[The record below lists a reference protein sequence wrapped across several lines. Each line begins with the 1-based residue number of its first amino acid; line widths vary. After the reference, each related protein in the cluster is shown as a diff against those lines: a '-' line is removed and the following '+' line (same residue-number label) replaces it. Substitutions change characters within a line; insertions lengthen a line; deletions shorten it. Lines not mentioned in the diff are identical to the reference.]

1 MLFTKADCQ
10 KIIKSKIEAS
20 PVKSGHY
27 MAFKHYSSTSHLQQ
41 IWLQTLV
48 AIDSESHLTLF
59 PSFWAQPSEVA
70 ALFYL
75 NLGRRSFLGQFES
88 EQTPLPRTGR
98 RFRPAALHRI
108 QFGTWGFVPMSIFL
122 LGDWWLIKRLRDWCC
137 FGWEI
142 GAALVDCFGQKT
154 KAAPE
159 EIVLLWLTTFLPI
172 PLKISFHKKIAS

>member
-1 MLFTKADCQ
+1 MTYYVYIQQILKCYILYAIWHHC
-10 KIIKSKIEAS
+10 
-20 PVKSGHY
+20 
-27 MAFKHYSSTSHLQQ
+27 MAFKHSISFATDLAANFGCYRFRITPDIVSKLLRATIWSHC
-41 IWLQTLV
+41 
-48 AIDSESHLTLF
+48 AIL
-59 PSFWAQPSEVA
+59 
-70 ALFYL
+70 
-75 NLGRRSFLGQFES
+75 FES
-88 EQTPLPRTGR
+88 EQTLVPMTGSQ
-98 RFRPAALHRI
+98 FRSAALHRI